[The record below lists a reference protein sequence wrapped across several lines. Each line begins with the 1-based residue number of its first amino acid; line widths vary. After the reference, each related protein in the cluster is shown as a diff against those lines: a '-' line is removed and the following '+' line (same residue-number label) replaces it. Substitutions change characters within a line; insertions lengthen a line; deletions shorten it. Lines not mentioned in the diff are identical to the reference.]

1 MGRVPHLH
9 RPPRGPVEL
18 GLRHPRSRRDRAAP
32 LLPEGAGG
40 EGVQEPRA
48 PGRER
53 RRRQGHSV
61 GEATADGGRGGRAV
75 DRRGRHQ
82 GAAAPGRRGVLGGHA
97 GPGGE
102 RVLPAVTAGHLSPVT
117 DRADV
122 VIVGGG
128 VIGCA
133 CAHELARQGA
143 TVVLIERAELAAGAS
158 GRNHGLLLA
167 PLDPIMVPMAA
178 ASTEVYEEVGPR
190 APLSLRLD
198 PKPCGLLLLALDDD
212 AERRAAAEEAE
223 AAARCGVRIEPLAGE
238 ALRSFEPAIA
248 PDFTDGWF
256 LEDGR
261 RLDPAAL
268 TVALALLARDLGADI
283 RLHLT
288 ARSIVSDGR
297 VARGVV
303 TDAGVVR
310 ADTVVVAGWHT
321 IPGEDRPSPI
331 RAADLAEGNA
341 APFVSSLVQPNP
353 DGTVLV
359 GGSRQNA
366 VTNEP
371 EHPDVA
377 RLILRQAI
385 GMLPVLR
392 DSEVLSAWWGVRPMT
407 PDGRPVVGFVKEGLL
422 VATGHGSQG
431 VILGA
436 GTARLV
442 ASMAAR
448 VPAPFDPDPYAPERF
463 GPGPS
468 PVT

>member
-1 MGRVPHLH
+1 M
-9 RPPRGPVEL
+9 
-18 GLRHPRSRRDRAAP
+18 
-32 LLPEGAGG
+32 
-40 EGVQEPRA
+40 
-48 PGRER
+48 
-53 RRRQGHSV
+53 
-61 GEATADGGRGGRAV
+61 
-75 DRRGRHQ
+75 
-82 GAAAPGRRGVLGGHA
+82 
-97 GPGGE
+97 
-102 RVLPAVTAGHLSPVT
+102 TAGYLSPVT

-143 TVVLIERAELAAGAS
+143 SVVLIERAELAAGAS

-167 PLDPIMVPMAA
+167 PLDPVMVPMAA

-190 APLSLRLD
+190 APLSLHLD
-198 PKPCGLLLLALDDD
+198 PKPSGLLLLALDDD
-212 AERRAAAEEAE
+212 AEREAAAEEAE

-248 PDFTDGWF
+248 PDFTEGWF

-297 VARGVV
+297 AARGVV
-303 TDAGVVR
+303 TDAGVVS
-310 ADTVVVAGWHT
+310 ADTVVVAGGPWSTGLLRPLGIHLPVTGARGWLVHLGPAPGLTGRLVGRAGWHT
-321 IPGEDRPSPI
+321 IPGEDRPPPI
-331 RAADLAEGNA
+331 RAADLAEGDA

-407 PDGRPVVGFVKEGLL
+407 PDGRPVVGFVQERLL

-431 VILGA
+431 VILGG

-442 ASMAAR
+442 ASMAAGL
-448 VPAPFDPDPYAPERF
+448 PAPFDPDPYAPERF
-463 GPGPS
+463 GPGRRP
-468 PVT
+468 